1 MGQQHLGKTGI
12 SIELAKRIDGEVV
25 SADSM
30 QIYKYMDIGS
40 AKPTKE
46 EMQGIPHYML
56 DFVEPSER
64 YSVADYKKEATKC
77 IKNILEKG
85 KIPIVVGGT
94 GLYVNSLIYGIN
106 YADTKIDQEYRDL
119 LEKEAEEKG
128 LDSLYEKAYKIDKEA
143 MKNISRNDKKRIIR
157 VLEIYK
163 QTGKTKTELDKQSLQ
178 NEKEFDFKVFI
189 TNMQRDK
196 LYEKINK
203 RVDIMLEQGLVE
215 EVKNLLKKYNEYPT
229 AMQAIGYKETKLYLD
244 GIITKEE
251 MIEKIKMETRRY
263 AKRQLTWFRQIKD
276 AIWLDMEDP
285 EETNIDKILEVI

>member
-56 DFVEPSER
+56 DFVEPSKR

-77 IKNILEKG
+77 IKDIIEKG
-85 KIPIVVGGT
+85 KTPIVVGGT
-94 GLYVNSLIYGIN
+94 GLYINSLIYGIN

-119 LEKEAEEKG
+119 LEKEAEENG
-128 LDSLYEKAYKIDKEA
+128 LDSLYEKACKIDKEA
-143 MKNISRNDKKRIIR
+143 MQNISRNDKKRIIR

-203 RVDIMLEQGLVE
+203 RVDIMLEQGLIE
-215 EVKNLLKKYNEYPT
+215 EVKKLLDKYNEYPT

-276 AIWLDMEDP
+276 ATWLDMEDQ

>member
-1 MGQQHLGKTGI
+1 MDQQLHGKTGI
-12 SIELAKRIDGEVV
+12 SIDLAKRIDGEIV

-56 DFVEPSER
+56 DFVEPDKR
-64 YSVADYKKEATKC
+64 YSVADYKKEA
-77 IKNILEKG
+77 IKHIKDIIEKG
-85 KIPIVVGGT
+85 KVPIVVGGT
-94 GLYVNSLIYGIN
+94 GLYINSLIYGID
-106 YADTKIDQEYRDL
+106 YEDTKIDQEYRDL
-119 LEKEAEEKG
+119 LEKEAIEKG
-128 LDSLYEKAYKIDKEA
+128 LDSLYEKACIIDREA

-163 QTGKTKTELDKQSLQ
+163 QTGKTKTELDKKSIQ
-178 NEKEFDFKVFI
+178 NENEFDFKVFI

-203 RVDIMLEQGLVE
+203 RVDIMLEQGLIGEVE
-215 EVKNLLKKYNEYPT
+215 NLLKKYKEYPT

-244 GIITKEE
+244 KIITKEE
-251 MIEKIKMETRRY
+251 MIDKIKMETRRY
-263 AKRQLTWFRQIKD
+263 AKRQLTWFKRIKN
-276 AIWLDMEDP
+276 AIWLDMENP
-285 EETNIDKILEVI
+285 EEENINKILEVI